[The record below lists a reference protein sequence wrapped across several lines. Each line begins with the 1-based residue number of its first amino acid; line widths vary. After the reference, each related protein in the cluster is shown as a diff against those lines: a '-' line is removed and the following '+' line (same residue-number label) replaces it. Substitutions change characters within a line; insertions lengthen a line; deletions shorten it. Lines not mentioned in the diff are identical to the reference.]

1 METVKEVL
9 KRFNL
14 DIDLFE
20 GLLNL
25 EVRGGYNTY
34 EIEYFEDAVSDDDVQ
49 YIFTSDRQSDDNGFE
64 YFAIMEIDSFGENAT
79 VGDYIAP
86 ELDMPPMG
94 QIFDYQGNPGPKI

>member
-34 EIEYFEDAVSDDDVQ
+34 EIEYFEDAVSDDDVK
-49 YIFTSDRQSDDNGFE
+49 YIVDSIKE
-64 YFAIMEIDSFGENAT
+64 AI
-79 VGDYIAP
+79 V
-86 ELDMPPMG
+86 
-94 QIFDYQGNPGPKI
+94 K